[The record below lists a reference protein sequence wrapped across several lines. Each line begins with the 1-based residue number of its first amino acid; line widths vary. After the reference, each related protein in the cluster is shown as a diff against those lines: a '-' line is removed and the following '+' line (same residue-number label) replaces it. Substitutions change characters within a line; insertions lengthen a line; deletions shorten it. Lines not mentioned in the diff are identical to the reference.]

1 MPANF
6 TSGFSTVP
14 MWHGLG
20 NIIDTAPTS
29 MSQALKLG
37 GMDWEVIERP
47 AMFLGTDNQL
57 HLAEGLK
64 ALVRSDNGE
73 LLSMQNNSWEVVQN
87 QAAFAFF
94 EPLVNSGKL
103 ELQTGVCLKG
113 GRQIAL
119 TGKIKGSVGD
129 VVSNDPV
136 ESFLVLYN
144 AHDGSLCLG
153 VQFSNTRV
161 VCSNTLSVVVGQ
173 GRGTTLRKGSNMA
186 VSGKTVKLRHTRSIH
201 DNLEDLQEIIN
212 LQSAT
217 FDVAMHEYKQMVK
230 VRVDSKNVIKVF
242 SRTFEVEEK
251 DVMRHRNYEPILKNF
266 EAGVGMDIPGVSG
279 TGWALYN
286 AFTEFTSHGRSSR
299 GETDSDKMRSRF
311 SSLYFGDSAAVNE
324 RAHKAILAL
333 AV

>member
-6 TSGFSTVP
+6 DSGFSTSR

-20 NIIDTAPTS
+20 NIVKEAPTS
-29 MSQALKLG
+29 IDEALKLG

-47 AMFLGTDNQL
+47 ATYLGIDNQL
-57 HLAEGLK
+57 HLADGLK
-64 ALVRSDNGE
+64 ALVRFDNNQ
-73 LLSMQNNSWEVVQN
+73 LLSMQNTSWEVVQN
-87 QAAFAFF
+87 RAAFSFF
-94 EPLVNSGKL
+94 EPLIESGML
-103 ELQTGVCLKG
+103 ELQAGVSLKG

-136 ESFLVLYN
+136 ESLLVLYN

-161 VCSNTLSVVVGQ
+161 VCSNTLAIVVGQ
-173 GRGTTLRKGSNMA
+173 GRGTNLRAGSNMA

-212 LQSAT
+212 LQTAT

-251 DVMRHRNYEPILKNF
+251 DVMRHRNYEPIIANF
-266 EAGVGMDIPGVSG
+266 ESGIGSDIAGVSG

-286 AFTEFTSHGRSSR
+286 AFTEFTTHGRSSR
-299 GETDSDKMRSRF
+299 GETESDKVRSRF
-311 SSLYFGDSAAVNE
+311 NSIYFGDSSLVNE